1 MVSGLEAH
9 LMASSEEE
17 VMLIGELVMRFKF

>member
-1 MVSGLEAH
+1 MVSGLEAR